1 MVFVVGLV
9 GKIAS
14 GKGVVSDYLVNNYG
28 ARVYRF
34 SDVLR
39 DVLLRLNKPVTREN
53 LQSLGFHLRQVFGE
67 NVLAEVVKGDIIRDG
82 HGFVVVDG
90 IRYWDEFKM
99 VRVFEKNLVVSITAP
114 LEVRYQRV
122 VSRATRGEEKI
133 SIEEFKKS
141 EANPTE
147 MLIDEIAAHA
157 DIKIENLG
165 SKDALLETLDIVL
178 KGRLDRGS

>member
-1 MVFVVGLV
+1 MDLVVGLV

-53 LQSLGFHLRQVFGE
+53 LQSLGLHLRQVFGE
-67 NVLAEVVKGDIIRDG
+67 NVLAEVVKGDIIRDSNA
-82 HGFVVVDG
+82 FVVVDG
-90 IRYWDEFKM
+90 IRYWDEFRM
-99 VRVFEKNLVVSITAP
+99 VRGFERNLIISITAP

-122 VSRATRGEEKI
+122 VSRATRGEDTI
-133 SIEEFKKS
+133 SFEDFKRS
-141 EANPTE
+141 EMNSTE

-157 DIKIENLG
+157 DVKIENLG
-165 SKDALLETLDIVL
+165 SKEALVETLETVL
-178 KGRLDRGS
+178 RDRIGKIG